1 MTDKQLERTFYNI
14 VAIAHDA
21 TGRNAAFEPEYGMH
35 VLNDIR
41 RELGLKIIDTGN
53 RAEDIKTMKRLLW

>member
-1 MTDKQLERTFYNI
+1 MD
-14 VAIAHDA
+14 
-21 TGRNAAFEPEYGMH
+21 

-53 RAEDIKTMKRLLW
+53 VVEDIKTMKRLLW